1 MTLLNTVSNLGG
13 TWPKPLIL
21 RSVDMLTVATCS
33 VSSSTTTSL
42 RSKLSLS
49 SSASGLGECV
59 TEHGKNL
66 CAQAGGECVMQRD
79 GYYIMSAVCVT
90 LGAGLLV
97 VFILPM
103 VKRLAGKSP
112 FFFMDIPFHFLFFFF
127 LLAADSDRADL
138 GMGLGF

>member
-1 MTLLNTVSNLGG
+1 
-13 TWPKPLIL
+13 
-21 RSVDMLTVATCS
+21 
-33 VSSSTTTSL
+33 
-42 RSKLSLS
+42 
-49 SSASGLGECV
+49 
-59 TEHGKNL
+59 
-66 CAQAGGECVMQRD
+66 MQRD

-112 FFFMDIPFHFLFFFF
+112 FFSWIFLFIFIFFFF
-127 LLAADSDRADL
+127 CWLQNGDKADL

>member
-112 FFFMDIPFHFLFFFF
+112 FFRGYSFSFSFLFVGC
-127 LLAADSDRADL
+127 R
-138 GMGLGF
+138 

>member
-1 MTLLNTVSNLGG
+1 
-13 TWPKPLIL
+13 
-21 RSVDMLTVATCS
+21 MLTVATCS
-33 VSSSTTTSL
+33 VSSSTATSL

-112 FFFMDIPFHFLFFFF
+112 FFSWIFLFIFFSFF
-127 LLAADSDRADL
+127 LLAAEW
-138 GMGLGF
+138 